1 VRLYYHTVLNTM
13 KNQDAL
19 YAMLINAGVWLQD
32 NLGQAER
39 TLELNDDGISED
51 QKEADNDLLF
61 AKLHELL
68 EDTFR
73 IVSLMTWSKGPGYE
87 ALALT
92 STMTDDDYMFDHHD
106 LVVVFDDELHAVQFK
121 LAVG

>member
-1 VRLYYHTVLNTM
+1 
-13 KNQDAL
+13 
-19 YAMLINAGVWLQD
+19 
-32 NLGQAER
+32 
-39 TLELNDDGISED
+39 
-51 QKEADNDLLF
+51 LF